1 VHGEHLLFEGRKMAK
16 STRNVV
22 LLGDL
27 AGRGLD
33 PLALRL
39 AFTEHRYR
47 QQLNLTWSTLEAADA
62 TVRRWRQRVAEW
74 ANSPSRPMCAQY
86 VADFLGA
93 FDDDLDT
100 PAALRVLRTLEKDSE
115 IPPGAKFETF
125 VYADQLLG
133 LDLARDIG
141 RGPVPPPLPAGAA
154 ELLEARAAARD
165 AADWPAA
172 DRLRAELA
180 GLGVTVRDTPQGQ
193 AWAVAAP

>member
-1 VHGEHLLFEGRKMAK
+1 MG
-16 STRNVV
+16 
-22 LLGDL
+22 
-27 AGRGLD
+27 
-33 PLALRL
+33 
-39 AFTEHRYR
+39 
-47 QQLNLTWSTLEAADA
+47 
-62 TVRRWRQRVAEW
+62 WRQRVAGW
-74 ANSPSRPMCAQY
+74 ANEPSRAMCAQY
-86 VADFLGA
+86 VGDFLAA

-100 PAALRVLRTLEKDSE
+100 PAALRTLRALEKDSE

-125 VYADQLLG
+125 VFADQWLG

-141 RGPVPPPLPAGAA
+141 RGPVTPPLPAGAA
-154 ELLEARAAARD
+154 ELLQARAAARE